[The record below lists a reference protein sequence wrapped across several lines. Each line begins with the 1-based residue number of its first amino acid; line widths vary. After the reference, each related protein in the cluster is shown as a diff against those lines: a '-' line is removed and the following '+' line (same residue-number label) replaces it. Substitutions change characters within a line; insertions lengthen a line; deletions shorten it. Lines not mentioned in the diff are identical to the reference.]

1 MLKAKKVE
9 VEVVDGE
16 GLLALV
22 GERVLLMCLNYFYEG
37 ILVGVNDTVVLL
49 EDAGIVYETGK
60 WSEKSWAD
68 RQQLPGPHYV
78 QISAI
83 ESFCESPSVVIK

>member
-1 MLKAKKVE
+1 MKKAVTVKVQE
-9 VEVVDGE
+9 VEGE
-16 GLLALV
+16 GLLALL
-22 GERVLLMCLNYFYEG
+22 GKRVLLMCLNYFYEG
-37 ILVGVNDTVVLL
+37 DLVGVNDTCVLL

-83 ESFCESPSVVIK
+83 ESFCESPSAVIK